1 MILVTGG
8 KGMAGKSLQK
18 FLPDAI
24 DAIYTSREDYDL
36 MDYDQVENMFKKFN
50 PKTVIHLAGK
60 VGGIPD
66 QLQHPYDFFYQN
78 IIINSNIINACFKF
92 KIEYLVAMSS
102 VCVYSPEINNF
113 PISEELS
120 QYGEP
125 DKSIYGY
132 AYAKRMMPIQLKCLD
147 KQFNSPMKYTVIH
160 SSNLYGPYDCFETNK
175 SHVVAAL
182 MRRFHENINSPA
194 VELLGTGKALRQM
207 TFVDDLSK
215 FIMFCLKN
223 KPTGEINFAPP
234 ENLSIKQIAAVISSK
249 IGFSGKILF
258 KGGSDGVLRR
268 DVSIEKVE
276 KLGFHDFTSFEY
288 GIQKTYEWFKDN
300 QC

>member
-8 KGMAGKSLQK
+8 NGMAGKSLRQ
-18 FLPDAI
+18 FLPNAV
-24 DAIYTSREDYDL
+24 YSNREDCDL
-36 MDYDQVENMFKKFN
+36 MEWAQVDDMFKRVN
-50 PKTVIHLAGK
+50 PTMVVHLAGK

-66 QLQHPYDFFYQN
+66 QIQHPYDFFHQN
-78 IIINSNIINACFKF
+78 VIINSNVINACFKS
-92 KIEYLVAMSS
+92 KVEYLVAMSS
-102 VCVYSPEINNF
+102 VCVYSPEIDEF

-125 DKSIYGY
+125 DRSIYGY
-132 AYAKRMMPIQLKCLD
+132 AYAKRMIPIQLKCLD
-147 KQFNSPMKYTVIH
+147 KQFNNPMKYAVIH

-182 MRRFHENINSPA
+182 MRRFHENTGSPS

-215 FIMFCLKN
+215 FIVFCLEN
-223 KPTGEINFAPP
+223 RPTGEINFAPP
-234 ENLSIKQIAAVISSK
+234 ENLSIKQIANIISSE
-249 IGFSGKILF
+249 IGFSGEILF

-268 DVSIEKVE
+268 DVSTDRVK
-276 KLGFHDFTSFEY
+276 KMGFHEFTPFNQ
-288 GIQKTYEWFKDN
+288 GIQKTYEWFICN